1 MAEPLLSIRGLRVA
15 FGRADRPAVAVD
27 GLDLD
32 VARGEVLGVVGE
44 SGSGKSVSMLAAM
57 GLVDPP
63 GRVSADRLA
72 FDGLDLRAMT
82 ARERRRRVGRRISMI
97 FQDPVASLDPCWTVG
112 AQLTEVL
119 AAQRPGSRGEL
130 RDRALD
136 LMRAVE
142 IPDPEARLR
151 AWPHQ
156 LSGGMCQRVMIA
168 LALAGEPELLVADE
182 PTTALDVTVQAQVV
196 ELLLRLQRE
205 RGMAMVLISHD
216 LALVSGVA
224 DRVTVMYAGQ
234 AMETGAPARLFESPA
249 HPYTR
254 ALLAALPEANRGRR
268 RLQALAGTVPARG
281 ERPDG
286 CLFAP
291 RCPVA
296 EAACA
301 AARPVPRPLSAGGEV
316 ACRLAGGVAGASGG
330 FAAAGTP
337 GATAGPGAPGGGAR

>member
-1 MAEPLLSIRGLRVA
+1 MAEPGAPLLTVRGLRVS
-15 FGRADRPAVAVD
+15 FGRGAARLPAVD
-27 GLDLD
+27 GLDLE
-32 VARGEVLGVVGE
+32 VRRGEVLGVVGE

-63 GRVSADRLA
+63 GTVSADALS
-72 FDGLDLRAMT
+72 FDGIDLLGLT
-82 ARERRRRVGRRISMI
+82 PRERRRRVGRRVSMI

-112 AQLTEVL
+112 DQLVEVL
-119 AAQRPGSRGEL
+119 AAQRPGSRAEL
-130 RDRALD
+130 RERALA

-142 IPDPEARLR
+142 IPDPESRLR

-168 LALAGEPELLVADE
+168 LALAGEPELLIADE
-182 PTTALDVTVQAQVV
+182 PTTALDVTIQAQVV
-196 ELLLRLQRE
+196 ELLRRLGRE

-216 LALVSGVA
+216 LALVSGIA
-224 DRVTVMYAGQ
+224 DRVVVMYAGQ
-234 AMETGAPARLFESPA
+234 AMESGTPGRLFAAPR

-268 RLQALAGTVPARG
+268 RLLALPGTVPAHG
-281 ERPDG
+281 ARPSG
-286 CLFAP
+286 CLLAP

-301 AARPVPRPLSAGGEV
+301 AERPAPRTYPDGGTV
-316 ACRLAGGVAGASGG
+316 ACRLAPPDRDAEGGVRGVA
-330 FAAAGTP
+330 
-337 GATAGPGAPGGGAR
+337 